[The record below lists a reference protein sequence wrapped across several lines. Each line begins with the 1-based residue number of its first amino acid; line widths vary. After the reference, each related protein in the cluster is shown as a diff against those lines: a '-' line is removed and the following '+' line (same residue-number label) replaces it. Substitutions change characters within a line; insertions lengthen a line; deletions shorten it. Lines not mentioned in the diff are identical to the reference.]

1 MKKLRRITH
10 QANHWEG
17 ERLDL
22 WGSIE
27 LVGWGYFFEE
37 TSLGGTGFF
46 MENAVP
52 KTLICRMQVL
62 FCGIRL

>member
-22 WGSIE
+22 WGIYRT
-27 LVGWGYFFEE
+27 GWMGLFFPRNI
-37 TSLGGTGFF
+37 TRGHRILHG
-46 MENAVP
+46 
-52 KTLICRMQVL
+52 K
-62 FCGIRL
+62 CGAKNIDL